1 MACPRIDDYEVSEHA
16 QWAMTRRGILWSDV
30 EQVLQNPDQSEVV
43 QPGRCVYQSK
53 IVAGASSTVYLLRV
67 FGCRPGPA
75 TSSDRLPY
83 QQGAE
88 ILEVRDARG
97 L

>member
-16 QWAMTRRGILWSDV
+16 QWAMKRRWILSFDV
-30 EQVLQNPDQSEVV
+30 KQVLQSPEQSEIV

-67 FGCRPGPA
+67 FVDVDQDPPQVVTVYR
-75 TSSDRLPY
+75 TSRVQKY
-83 QQGAE
+83 W
-88 ILEVRDARG
+88 R
-97 L
+97 